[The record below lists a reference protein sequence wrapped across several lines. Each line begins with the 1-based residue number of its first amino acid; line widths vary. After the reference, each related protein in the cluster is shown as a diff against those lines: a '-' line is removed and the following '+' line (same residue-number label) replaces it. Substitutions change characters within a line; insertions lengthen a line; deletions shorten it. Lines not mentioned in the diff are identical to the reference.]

1 MNIVIQ
7 KWQSNWLHN
16 ADRNGSHDI
25 VRNFEDGLKRLSDDG
40 GQCRRFAKRNRHQL
54 AFHIGFDEIVL
65 N

>member
-16 ADRNGSHDI
+16 ADRNGSHGI
-25 VRNFEDGLKRLSDDG
+25 VRNVEDGLKRSSGDG
-40 GQCRRFAKRNRHQL
+40 GQYRRFAERNRHQL
-54 AFHIGFDEIVL
+54 AFHIGFDETVL